1 MNEVIDSYDLLW
13 LILVILEQKVDI
25 DVEGAPEVLGDI
37 ESTV

>member
-1 MNEVIDSYDLLW
+1 MNKVIDSYDLLG

-25 DVEGAPEVLGDI
+25 DVEGAPEILGDI